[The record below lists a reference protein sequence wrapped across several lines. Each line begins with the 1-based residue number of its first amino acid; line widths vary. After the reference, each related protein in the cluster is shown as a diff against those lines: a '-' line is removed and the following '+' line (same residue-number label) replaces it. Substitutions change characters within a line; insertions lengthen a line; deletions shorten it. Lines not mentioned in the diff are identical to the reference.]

1 MHRFIISRPNRAGGT
16 MSHRDPELISKR
28 FPESWS
34 IPSIELIDD
43 PREGKFGQ
51 TYIANVAGERS
62 PFVDEQSNPNLLQ
75 DLLEKKRKLPRIQ
88 FSYGQRKV
96 NETSVCEYQFLKLSR
111 FNAKNNAKGV
121 STTFFE
127 FIPAEISKEFVDK
140 EMKIVDLTTKIAMLD
155 ENKLK
160 AVARVSGAISK
171 VEDFDVQSAKY
182 KLIMRV
188 KKVEGQRVLEELLA
202 DPMLEYRFDIHDAM
216 DSGVLMWS
224 RQNPNLLV
232 WKAGGTVCT
241 VPAGTQDKVRYAAQY
256 LYNNGF
262 DTLTTIRKMLGRIT
276 VDEAVEETQSTDL
289 ADWLKSASKEAIVE
303 KILEWNKDNPDFAF
317 LKFKGPYMYFEDIK
331 LTKDNTSRGR
341 EGATEYLLESEKTF
355 EDVYKVWTKY
365 VL

>member
-1 MHRFIISRPNRAGGT
+1 MV
-16 MSHRDPELISKR
+16 HRDPQLTSKR
-28 FPESWS
+28 YPENWS
-34 IPSIELIDD
+34 IPSVELIDD
-43 PREGKFGQ
+43 PREGKFGK
-51 TYIANVAGERS
+51 TWIANVPGEKS
-62 PFVDEQSNPNLLQ
+62 PFVDEQSNGEILKEIRDN
-75 DLLEKKRKLPRIQ
+75 KRKLPRLS
-88 FSYGQRKV
+88 FTNGRRRV
-96 NETSVCEYQFLKLSR
+96 EETNTCEYEFLKLTK
-111 FNAKNNAKGV
+111 FNAKNKARGV
-121 STTFFE
+121 TRTFFE

-216 DSGVLMWS
+216 DSGVLSWS
-224 RQNPNLLV
+224 RQNPNVLI

-241 VPAGTQDKVRYAAQY
+241 VPAGNKDRVQYAAQY